1 MEKEAFNGQK
11 EKIVEISMMGIG
23 IIIKCMVM
31 ESIITK
37 MTVYIMDYSPLVKKL
52 KGNKYTNTVLMMDYG
67 RMAYIMDMELTFIRM
82 EVNMKVN
89 LSMVRETERENLK

>member
-52 KGNKYTNTVLMMDYG
+52 KGNKFMIFIDIYMCVCVY
-67 RMAYIMDMELTFIRM
+67 ELI
-82 EVNMKVN
+82 
-89 LSMVRETERENLK
+89 